1 MLSSAWV
8 FMRKY
13 KTQQAIGYIL
23 VLLFSTVL
31 TACSLNTTPAP
42 VRDAGSKRYVKPSFR
57 SNTTPILR
65 NETTR
70 SLPVSSER
78 PKLTP
83 GTPYTVK
90 AGDTLY
96 AIAWMYG
103 ADVRA
108 LAEQNGL
115 DATHHVRTGQV
126 IHYSLPN
133 RIPSPSKVVT
143 TST

>member
-1 MLSSAWV
+1 MS
-8 FMRKY
+8 KY
-13 KTQQAIGYIL
+13 KTQQTIVCIL
-23 VLLFSTVL
+23 ILLFASVL

-42 VRDAGSKRYVKPSFR
+42 VRDAGSKRYVKPSYR
-57 SNTTPILR
+57 NSATPTLR
-65 NETTR
+65 NDTAR
-70 SLPVSSER
+70 ALPVLSIGSER
-78 PKLTP
+78 PKLPP

-133 RIPSPSKVVT
+133 STSSPAKMT